1 MAFALAKFH
10 TCFCIQW
17 FYSQIFIKKN
27 IPLIL
32 TTTRKLIKLYSNAFS
47 FKIHLINKATVPSIC
62 KNIQERFIKSH
73 IEQNQI
79 IQIIKWQHWRFY
91 FYKTKSFWNSF
102 NFISG
107 RPLVMFLV
115 NGFYPRFVPKAYKFF
130 QLISRLRKSQGIN
143 NWVTSTIEYQKKGY

>member
-1 MAFALAKFH
+1 MCSAAHSLKKKPHYPMAFALAKFH

-62 KNIQERFIKSH
+62 KNIHERFIKSH
-73 IEQNQI
+73 IEQNQV

-107 RPLVMFLV
+107 RFLSMDSIHVLFQKQTSFFNWYLASV
-115 NGFYPRFVPKAYKFF
+115 NRRA
-130 QLISRLRKSQGIN
+130 
-143 NWVTSTIEYQKKGY
+143 

>member
-1 MAFALAKFH
+1 MQLIHLKKPHYSMAFALAKFH

-107 RPLVMFLV
+107 SFGYVSCQWILSTFC
-115 NGFYPRFVPKAYKFF
+115 
-130 QLISRLRKSQGIN
+130 SKSIQ
-143 NWVTSTIEYQKKGY
+143 VFSTNILPP